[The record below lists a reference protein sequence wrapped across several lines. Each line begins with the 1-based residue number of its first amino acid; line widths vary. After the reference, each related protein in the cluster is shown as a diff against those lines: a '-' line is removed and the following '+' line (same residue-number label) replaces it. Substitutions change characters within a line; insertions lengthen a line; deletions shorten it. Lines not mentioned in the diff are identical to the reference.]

1 MRYPNKAQGAPRA
14 ASRVTSRKPR
24 LQPLCAAILA
34 AYTLGAHAQQAADDA
49 IKTLG
54 TITVT
59 SGRPSS
65 LPTQIP
71 TTFESIN
78 ADQIRQ
84 TINATD
90 SEDALKYF
98 PSLLVRKRYIGDYD
112 HAVLASR
119 ASGTGNSARS
129 MVYADGILLSN
140 LLGNGASFTP
150 RWGMVTPEEIERV
163 DVLYGPFSA
172 AYPGNSVG
180 AVVDYVTRMPDKF
193 EAHASVNGFTQNYD
207 LYKTHGS
214 YSGHQE
220 SASIGD
226 RKGAWSWWIS
236 ANHLDSDGQP
246 IGIVSKQAG
255 GSGGTPVHGA
265 VAAKDIRDQDVQV
278 LGTTGQTSSTQDL
291 GKIKLAY
298 DVSPT
303 LRASYLLGW
312 WQNDAVRTP
321 QSYLRDANGNPVYSG
336 TVNID
341 GNAYALKPT
350 DFSATRSDLQHLM
363 QALSLKS
370 HTRGVWDWEVAASLY
385 DYQKDQVRASGT
397 AYPAAA
403 HGGAGTLTDMS
414 GTGWN
419 TLALKGTW
427 RPDGMQGAHI
437 VDIGYQ
443 RDAYQLRTSVFSM
456 GDWSAGDAGA
466 RSSSFNGDTDLQ
478 SLYGQDSWR
487 FAKDWKATLG
497 GRFEQWQASNGS
509 LSNANTTVFFKDR
522 NESYFSPKAAIA
534 YQASPQWALKASLG
548 RAIRF
553 PTVSE
558 LYQGSLDP
566 NTNIL
571 SRNDPNL
578 KPEKSWTGE
587 LTAERD
593 LGYGLLR
600 MTAFHEDTR
609 DALYSQTNVNTS
621 VTNIQNVDHMR
632 TTGLEV
638 AYQASDVALHGLDLS
653 GSVTFADSKIVKND
667 NNPDSV
673 GKWQPRVP
681 RWRAT
686 AVATYRPDERWS
698 YTLAARYSGRQ
709 YSQLDNS
716 DVNGYAYTGVSK
728 FFVVD
733 ARVQYRIAKQWSASL
748 GIDNLNNYKYWNY
761 HPYPQRTVMAELKFD
776 LD

>member
-1 MRYPNKAQGAPRA
+1 MRYHNRCVALSGMHP
-14 ASRVTSRKPR
+14 VCTT
-24 LQPLCAAILA
+24 ILA
-34 AYTLGAHAQQAADDA
+34 VLSSAAYAQQTGEDTV
-49 IKTLG
+49 KTLG
-54 TITVT
+54 TITVV

-71 TTFESIN
+71 TTFESIT
-78 ADQIRQ
+78 ADQIAQ

-112 HAVLASR
+112 HAILASR

-129 MVYADGILLSN
+129 LVYADGILLSN

-150 RWGMVTPEEIERV
+150 RWGMVTPEEIERA

-172 AYPGNSVG
+172 AYPGNSAG

-193 EAHASVNGFTQNYD
+193 EAHVKANSFTQNYD
-207 LYKTHGS
+207 LYGTHAN

-220 SASIGD
+220 SASFGD
-226 RKGAWSWWIS
+226 RIGAWSWWAS
-236 ANHLDSDGQP
+236 VTHLDSDGQP
-246 IGIVSKQAG
+246 IGIVSKQPSGAG
-255 GSGGTPVHGA
+255 GVPVTGSIA
-265 VAAKDIRDQDVQV
+265 GKDIRNQDVQI
-278 LGTTGQTSSTQDL
+278 LGTTGQTSTTQDQ

-298 DVSPT
+298 DFSPT

-321 QSYLRDANGNPVYSG
+321 ETYLRDASGNPVYSG
-336 TVNID
+336 AVNI
-341 GNAYALKPT
+341 GGSGYVIKPT
-350 DFSATRSDLQHLM
+350 DFSASRADLQHVM

-370 HTRGVWDWEVAASLY
+370 NTRGTWDWEIAASLY
-385 DYQKDQVRASGT
+385 DYQKDEVRASGT
-397 AYPAAA
+397 AYPAAGN
-403 HGGAGTLTDMS
+403 GGAGTLTDMS

-419 TLALKGTW
+419 TVALKGTW
-427 RPDGMQGAHI
+427 RPDGMQGTHI
-437 VDIGYQ
+437 VDFGYQ
-443 RDAYQLRTSVFSM
+443 RDAYRLRTSVFTTS
-456 GDWSAGDAGA
+456 DWIDGDAGA
-466 RSSSFNGDTDLQ
+466 RTSSFNGDTGLQ
-478 SLYGQDSWR
+478 SLYLQDSWR
-487 FAKDWKATLG
+487 LAKDWKTTLG
-497 GRFEQWQASNGS
+497 ARYEQWQASDGS
-509 LSNANTTVFFKDR
+509 LANANTTVFFKDR
-522 NESYFSPKAAIA
+522 SENYFSPKAAIA
-534 YQASPQWALKASLG
+534 YQANPDWAFKASLG
-548 RAIRF
+548 RAVRF

-558 LYQGSLDP
+558 LFQGALDP

-571 SRNDPNL
+571 TKNDPNL
-578 KPEKSWTGE
+578 KPEKSWTSE
-587 LTAERD
+587 LTAEHD
-593 LGYGLLR
+593 FGKGLLR
-600 MTAFHEDTR
+600 MTVFHEDTR
-609 DALYSQTNVNTS
+609 DALYSQINVNTNIS
-621 VTNIQNVDHMR
+621 NIQNVDHVR

-638 AYQASDVALHGLDLS
+638 AYQANDVAIRGLDLS
-653 GSVTFADSKIVKND
+653 GSVTFADSKIIKND

-733 ARVQYRIAKQWSASL
+733 ARVQYRIAQRWSASI

-761 HPYPQRTVMAELKFD
+761 HPYPQRTVLAELKFD